1 MGQFYK
7 LEPMPCKVI
16 GWETLEVENI
26 IREAKSRLAYFS
38 IYLAIPNMKLDTIS
52 SFMLIV
58 ISLLDIV

>member
-38 IYLAIPNMKLDTIS
+38 IYLAIPNM
-52 SFMLIV
+52 
-58 ISLLDIV
+58 